1 MFVLVAVGPLHF
13 VARQVFDNG
22 LPLLA
27 WELLGEILH
36 ARFGVFFRFRFG
48 GGGHEAEKIFSVA
61 PNNDA
66 MAGALQHGVRSVAQE
81 AAIGARFQLLPDDGV
96 NVRTLRQVQLF
107 GNGGFVVDAL
117 QPSGFDEAHAGRQ
130 VFGKGGG

>member
-27 WELLGEILH
+27 GELLGEILH
-36 ARFGVFFRFRFG
+36 ACFGVLGRPVSAG
-48 GGGHEAEKIFSVA
+48 GGDEAEKVFTIALNRDV
-61 PNNDA
+61 
-66 MAGALQHGVRSVAQE
+66 MAGAIQHGVRPVAQE
-81 AAIGARFQLLPDDGV
+81 AAIGSRFQLLPDDGV
-96 NVRTLRQVQLF
+96 NVRALRQVQLF

-117 QPSGFDEAHAGRQ
+117 QPPGFDEANAGRQ
-130 VFGKGGG
+130 VL